1 MTLCLSTSRS
11 PRSAATLPKALATS
25 LALVY
30 ARTYMGDDMTQ
41 SSPRLALTHPT
52 TRLPRAASR
61 GAADRSPPVLSGAP
75 SIHVAHSR
83 HASACRTAD
92 PVARKLHQSTP
103 AGVATLA
110 GTSRQTT
117 GPSVADQGG
126 AKMILKEP

>member
-61 GAADRSPPVLSGAP
+61 GAADRSPPVLSGGAIDPCGAQPPRVRVSNGRPGRPQTPPVHP
-75 SIHVAHSR
+75 SRRSD
-83 HASACRTAD
+83 ACRH
-92 PVARKLHQSTP
+92 L
-103 AGVATLA
+103 
-110 GTSRQTT
+110 
-117 GPSVADQGG
+117 
-126 AKMILKEP
+126 